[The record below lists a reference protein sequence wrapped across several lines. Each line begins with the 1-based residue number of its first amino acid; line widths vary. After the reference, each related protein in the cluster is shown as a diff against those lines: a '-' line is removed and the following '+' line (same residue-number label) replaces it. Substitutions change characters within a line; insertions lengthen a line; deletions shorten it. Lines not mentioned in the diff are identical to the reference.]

1 MKAKKVKTKNTPLI
15 EIEKNFKYI
24 LTCALS
30 IVASIF
36 SYSSAAFLVLMVLWP
51 YESFKDL
58 TPRVIVFFSGTCAC
72 ITLGVL
78 LSIGKTWVIKIFKGL
93 VITAISISLFTFFII
108 LFTELYS
115 QSVNALKLSSF
126 FIFFNLLLAVLF
138 FSKQLKTS
146 SLVIKRYK
154 RRHKKKL
161 QYIKE
166 QL

>member
-1 MKAKKVKTKNTPLI
+1 MKAEDLPLSDSVP
-15 EIEKNFKYI
+15 KLKYI
-24 LTCALS
+24 LTCAIS
-30 IVASIF
+30 IVASVF
-36 SYSSAAFLVLMVLWP
+36 SYSSVAFLVLIVLWP

-58 TPRVIVFFSGTCAC
+58 TPRVIVFFTGTFAC

-93 VITAISISLFTFFII
+93 VITAILISLYTLFMIFFTD
-108 LFTELYS
+108 LYAD
-115 QSVNALKLSSF
+115 SVNGLKISSF
-126 FIFFNLLLAVLF
+126 FVLLNLLLAVLF

-146 SLVIKRYK
+146 ALVIKRYK
-154 RRHKKKL
+154 RRHKKQL

>member
-1 MKAKKVKTKNTPLI
+1 MKVEDLPLSDSVP
-15 EIEKNFKYI
+15 KLKYI
-24 LTCALS
+24 LTCAIS
-30 IVASIF
+30 IVASVF

-58 TPRVIVFFSGTCAC
+58 TPRVIIFFSGICVC

-93 VITAISISLFTFFII
+93 VFTAISISLFTFFII
-108 LFTELYS
+108 LFTELYA

-126 FIFFNLLLAVLF
+126 FILFNLLLAVLF